1 MEWDWKLTVTL
12 YLGEKK
18 AERHGTAIMKETW
31 KEIEVSKKV
40 RNRLLKTNTEER
52 VSPFPQFGNIDLG
65 DSMWVDIY
73 DPVVLNMSYV

>member
-18 AERHGTAIMKETW
+18 AERCGTAFIKETW
-31 KEIEVSKKV
+31 KGNRSKKIK
-40 RNRLLKTNTEER
+40 NRLLKNNTEGR

-65 DSMWVDIY
+65 DLMWVDIY
-73 DPVVLNMSYV
+73 DPVVLNVSYV

>member
-1 MEWDWKLTVTL
+1 MEWDWKLAVTL

-18 AERHGTAIMKETW
+18 AERRGTAFIKETW

-40 RNRLLKTNTEER
+40 RNRLLKNNTEGR

-73 DPVVLNMSYV
+73 NPEVLNV